1 MESPKLVPLRIQGG
15 TYVDVRLPLL
25 LDADIDDL
33 TDGKADASDR
43 MAYAYIAE
51 KEVAALEREI
61 AIIWEQHRASVLDA
75 VARKARRDDDDRIP
89 LTGSAS

>member
-1 MESPKLVPLRIQGG
+1 
-15 TYVDVRLPLL
+15 
-25 LDADIDDL
+25 
-33 TDGKADASDR
+33 

-75 VARKARRDDDDRIP
+75 VARKARHDDDDCIP

>member
-1 MESPKLVPLRIQGG
+1 MESPKLVPLHIQGG
-15 TYVDVRLPLL
+15 TYVDIRLPLL

-33 TDGKADASDR
+33 TDGKVDASDR

-61 AIIWEQHRASVLDA
+61 ATIWEQHRASVLDA

>member
-1 MESPKLVPLRIQGG
+1 MESPKLVPLHIQGG
-15 TYVDVRLPLL
+15 TYVDIRLPLL

-33 TDGKADASDR
+33 TNGKADASDR

-61 AIIWEQHRASVLDA
+61 AAIWEQHRRSVLDA
-75 VARKARRDDDDRIP
+75 VARKARRDDDERIP
-89 LTGSAS
+89 LTGSPS